1 VKNIKFHLWRNN
13 NLHSLWKSTM
23 ADVHSKEVRS
33 YNMSKIKGKDTKPEL
48 LVRKF
53 LHKSGFRYSLHKKDL
68 PGKPDIFM
76 RKYKTVIF
84 INGCFWHGHN
94 NCKYFKI
101 PKTRSEWWENKIN
114 KTVEKDAE
122 NIKKIKEMDFNV
134 MQIWECQLKKD
145 NRKQT
150 LNELISNIRS

>member
-1 VKNIKFHLWRNN
+1 
-13 NLHSLWKSTM
+13 M
-23 ADVHSKEVRS
+23 ADVHSKEIRS

>member
-1 VKNIKFHLWRNN
+1 
-13 NLHSLWKSTM
+13 M

>member
-1 VKNIKFHLWRNN
+1 
-13 NLHSLWKSTM
+13 M
-23 ADVHSKEVRS
+23 ADVHSKEIRS

-145 NRKQT
+145 NRK
-150 LNELISNIRS
+150 